1 MDKYRV
7 TIPGQEPI
15 IVEATSQED
24 AYSKA
29 VASIQAVAPTP
40 QPQQQESGL
49 SRATRLVARGA
60 APVLASATT
69 GAVLG
74 APAGPAGSALGALG
88 GSIAIPAADALT
100 ALYNLAAR
108 EDVQLPSAAIEDFL
122 TRLGMPVPE
131 SRGERMLQAGGGA
144 LTGAGSQLASLQ
156 RLASATTSP
165 VTREV
170 AKVASAAPGY
180 QLASSAPSAATA
192 QYVTEATG
200 SPLAGMV
207 AGTVAGTRPGA
218 TTRPDTA
225 AQLKTQASAAYNR
238 ADQAQLVVKPD
249 YVQEIAVKLTKEA
262 FDNGFDPGL
271 HPQVKAV
278 LDRLESEGSTYKT
291 LREMENLRRIV
302 RAPEGIFT
310 NPEQQKIASM
320 LVDKYDDLVDNISA
334 PNIFYGDEKTAVS
347 ALNDARSTYAKAKKQ
362 QTIEDMI
369 KRADVRAAQMTQG
382 GTDNALRTE
391 FSALALNNKRMAA
404 FSKEEKAQINEIAK
418 GGGNIQKFL
427 RGFGRLGPRLT
438 SMSAIQYGT
447 TAGSMGAL
455 GVPPEVALAA
465 TGAAGVT
472 SAASRAAAEQMRQAQ
487 ISRLMSTIASGQTPS
502 RTQEASRLM
511 QLLPPTALRGLL
523 SSQYQVE

>member
-60 APVLASATT
+60 APVLAATTT

-88 GSIAIPAADALT
+88 GSIVIPAADALT
-100 ALYNLAAR
+100 ALYNLVAR

-218 TTRPDTA
+218 ITRPDTA

-238 ADQAQLVVKPD
+238 ADQA
-249 YVQEIAVKLTKEA
+249 VKLTKEA
-262 FDNGFDPGL
+262 FDAGFDPGL
-271 HPQVKAV
+271 HPKVKAV

-302 RAPEGIFT
+302 RAPEGDFT
-310 NPEQQKIASM
+310 NPDQQRIASM

-369 KRADVRAAQMTQG
+369 RRADIRAAQMTQG

-391 FSALALNNKRMAA
+391 FSALARNDKRMAA

-523 SSQYQVE
+523 SSQYQVEQ